1 MRKATIVL
9 TMVIFSTLA
18 FGQSKSVEKFRNDNE
33 PTLKLFFYKSTLKMF
48 ARLQMQMSDQ
58 LEINEMPDFSS
69 VIQNIEKVKY
79 FMFKE
84 EDYGIDNPIFKNLEA
99 DIAAEGYESMMSARM
114 SGANMNFMMKGT
126 AEKPKGF
133 VVLMRSEEGMSIVD
147 IEGYPDLKQIMK
159 FSEFMSKNTSGL
171 ESLMDAFN

>member
-1 MRKATIVL
+1 MRKTTLILTLVL
-9 TMVIFSTLA
+9 FSTLA

-48 ARLQMQMSDQ
+48 ANIQMKMAD
-58 LEINEMPDFSS
+58 EMEELPDFSS
-69 VIQNIEKVKY
+69 VIKNIEKVKFFVFDKDTY
-79 FMFKE
+79 EMDAPMFSKLE
-84 EDYGIDNPIFKNLEA
+84 EDILS
-99 DIAAEGYESMMSARM
+99 EGYESMMSARM
-114 SGANMNFMMKGT
+114 SGANMNFLMKGT

-133 VVLMRSEEGMSIVD
+133 VVVMRSEEGVSLVD

-171 ESLMDAFN
+171 ESIMDAFN

>member
-1 MRKATIVL
+1 MRKTTLILTLVL
-9 TMVIFSTLA
+9 FSTLA

-48 ARLQMQMSDQ
+48 ANIQ
-58 LEINEMPDFSS
+58 LKMEELPDFSS
-69 VIQNIEKVKY
+69 VIKNIEKVKFFVFDKEKY
-79 FMFKE
+79 AMDAPMFSKLE
-84 EDYGIDNPIFKNLEA
+84 EDILS
-99 DIAAEGYESMMSARM
+99 EGYESMMSARM
-114 SGANMNFMMKGT
+114 SGANMNFLMKGT

-133 VVLMRSEEGMSIVD
+133 VVVMRTEEGVSLVD

-171 ESLMDAFN
+171 KSIIDAFN

>member
-1 MRKATIVL
+1 MRKTTLILTLVL
-9 TMVIFSTLA
+9 FSTLA

-48 ARLQMQMSDQ
+48 ANIQMKMAD
-58 LEINEMPDFSS
+58 EMEELPDFSS
-69 VIQNIEKVKY
+69 VIKNIEKVKFFVFDKDTY
-79 FMFKE
+79 EMDDPMFSK
-84 EDYGIDNPIFKNLEA
+84 LEK
-99 DIAAEGYESMMSARM
+99 DILSEGYESMMSARM
-114 SGANMNFMMKGT
+114 SGANMNFLMKGT

-133 VVLMRSEEGMSIVD
+133 VVVMRSEEGVSLVD

-171 ESLMDAFN
+171 ESIMDAFN